1 MRALIVAV
9 ITAVSCVG
17 CLAPSKGFVTST
29 TVLGL
34 ELSYS
39 PDSYSPSIRVGLVA
53 HDLATIPPGARF
65 QLERSNSGGSDAISG
80 TWGKTIDF
88 DSTGAEPTADS
99 EAEK

>member
-1 MRALIVAV
+1 MKSIIIAIISAV
-9 ITAVSCVG
+9 CMSACIS
-17 CLAPSKGFVTST
+17 PQKGFVTST

-65 QLERSNSGGSDAISG
+65 QLERSKSGGTDAISG

-88 DSTGAEPTADS
+88 DSTATYPVADS
-99 EAEK
+99 EAEQ